1 MGGGGKKAGDVA
13 VTNNRIW
20 RAALRGPSDVTIKP
34 LIV

>member
-13 VTNNRIW
+13 VMNNRIW